1 MLQEFSY
8 QAPTT
13 QVELLQI
20 LKEQGNEV
28 RLLAGGTD
36 LLVDIRAGIHKP
48 RAVVDLKRIAEFK
61 QLTFDAK
68 TGLSIGATVR
78 CIDVMQN
85 KVIREKYPL
94 IANAAG
100 RIGSIQLRNRA
111 TLVGNLCTASPAA
124 DMAPA
129 LLCLDASIE
138 IASAAGT
145 RLVKL
150 SEFFTGVKRT
160 VLDHSEVVTR
170 ILIPAASAG
179 LKSGMEKLKRI
190 KGHDLALASVCMVRR
205 DTKLRVAVGACSVT
219 PVLLP
224 EFSVRDAL
232 SDIKD
237 AAAKAIKPIDDV
249 RASAKYRVFM
259 VQTYIERLWNQIMT
273 EETAKGG
280 KAK

>member
-1 MLQEFSY
+1 MLQEFTY
-8 QAPTT
+8 QAPTS

-36 LLVDIRAGIHKP
+36 LLVDIRSGMHKP
-48 RAVVDLKRIAEFK
+48 RTLVDLKKIPEFK
-61 QLTFDAK
+61 QLTWDAK
-68 TGLSIGATVR
+68 TGLSIGAAVR

-85 KVIREKYPL
+85 KVVREKYPL

-129 LLCLDASIE
+129 LLCLDASVE

-145 RLVKL
+145 RTVKL

-170 ILIPAASAG
+170 ILVPAAFAG

-224 EFSVRDAL
+224 EFSVGDAV
-232 SDIKD
+232 SDIKE

-259 VQTYIERLWNQIMT
+259 VQTYIERLWNQIMK

>member
-8 QAPTT
+8 QAPAT
-13 QVELLQI
+13 QAELLQL
-20 LKEQGNEV
+20 LKERGNEV

-36 LLVDIRAGIHKP
+36 LLVDIRSGFHKP
-48 RAVVDLKRIAEFK
+48 QTLVDLKKIPELR

-68 TGLSIGATVR
+68 TGLSIGAAVR

-85 KVIREKYPL
+85 KIVREKYPL
-94 IANAAG
+94 IANAAS

-124 DMAPA
+124 DMAPG
-129 LLCLDASIE
+129 LLCLDASVE
-138 IASAAGT
+138 IASTTGT
-145 RLVKL
+145 RTVKL

-160 VLDHSEVVTR
+160 VLDQSEVVTR
-170 ILIPAASAG
+170 ILVPATTAG

-205 DTKLRVAVGACSVT
+205 DTRLRVAIGACSVT

-224 EFSVRDAL
+224 EFSVGDAL
-232 SDIKD
+232 SDIKE

-259 VQTYIERLWNQIMT
+259 VQTYIERLWNQIMK